1 MTTLPP
7 PVRPILLMTLWAV
20 SQHTLAG
27 ADAIHFDQE
36 IAPILV
42 AHCLECHQG
51 SDPEGGL
58 QLTELKHLLKG
69 GDSGPA
75 VVPGEVDQSLLW
87 ERVVS
92 GEMPPENP
100 IGESEK
106 EKLRQWLKDG
116 AKWGVGPLDLFSMTT
131 DRRAGKDWWSLQPL
145 RSSNPPSVDNEW
157 IRNAIDQF
165 VYHKLIEQ
173 DLEPSPAA
181 DRGVLI
187 RRLSYDLTGLPPQSE
202 EIAEFVND
210 KSNDAY
216 EKLVTRLLDSPHY
229 GERWGR
235 HWLDVV
241 HFGES
246 NGFERN
252 QPRNNAW
259 PYRNWVIEALNN
271 DMPYDEFVRQQIAGD
286 ILAADSDGTIAVAC
300 LVTGPHN
307 TVKPS
312 NDTIMRK
319 TMRQDEME
327 DMVGMVNQVFLGMT
341 TNCARCHDHKFD
353 PITSRDYYSMA
364 SALAGVEF
372 GERNVPMSKQS
383 VHQAAALKTQ
393 LTELGGELHELENT
407 ARQAALRDIQ
417 SPDETESGPQPIAAW
432 NFQDSP
438 KDMVGNMDVTLFGGA
453 KIDPDGLVLNGK
465 GAFAR
470 AKPLNKPL
478 SAKTLEAWVQV
489 NNLNQRGGGVIS
501 LQTKDGVVFDA
512 IVFGEKEPKRWMAGS
527 NGFTRYASFA
537 ANDEKEQQKIIHIA
551 ITYATDGTITGY
563 RNGIPYGKPYKNN
576 LVTYDANN
584 SEIVFGIRHGVEAGG
599 NRMFEGT
606 IAQARL
612 YDRALSQTELAISAR
627 ASGIHIVTE
636 AELVKQLSPQQQ
648 QRRGELKQELQKAQA
663 SLTKL
668 ENVRVWTVQSIKP
681 ASVKV
686 LNRGDVRL
694 EGDVV
699 SPRGLSAVQTIS
711 SDFGL
716 SHDAPDRERRAKLA
730 HWTTDPENP
739 LFSRV
744 IVNRL
749 WHYHFGAGL
758 VSTPNDFGFNG
769 GQPSH
774 PLLLDWLAT
783 ELKSHQWSLKH
794 LHRQIVNSATYRQS
808 STMNSSASAVD
819 AENRLLWRKE
829 PSRLE
834 GEALRDTL
842 LSIAGKLDRTIG
854 GTGYRDMREYKF
866 KGSHFYDPIEQDQ
879 PEQFRR
885 TIYRFSPRGA
895 KRTMLD
901 TFDCPDP
908 SALTP
913 KRSETT
919 TPLQSLAL
927 MNNQFVLRMAKYT
940 ENHLKARTPI
950 IEEQVKIL
958 IRLSYGREAVAQ
970 DLERALPFIEN
981 HGLAAYCRV
990 VFNSNELLYVR

>member
-1 MTTLPP
+1 MTTLPS

-145 RSSNPPSVDNEW
+145 RSSDPPAVDSAW

-165 VYHKLIEQ
+165 VYHKLTEQ

-181 DRGVLI
+181 DRRVLI
-187 RRLSYDLTGLPPQSE
+187 RRLSYDLTGLPPRPE
-202 EIAEFVND
+202 EIDAFLND
-210 KSNDAY
+210 ESNDAY
-216 EKLVTRLLDSPHY
+216 EKLVNRLLDSPHY

-307 TVKPS
+307 TVKPK

-383 VHQAAALKTQ
+383 VHQAEALKTQ

-407 ARQAALRDIQ
+407 ARQAALKDIQ
-417 SPDETESGPQPIAAW
+417 SPDETESGPQP
-432 NFQDSP
+432 
-438 KDMVGNMDVTLFGGA
+438 
-453 KIDPDGLVLNGK
+453 
-465 GAFAR
+465 
-470 AKPLNKPL
+470 
-478 SAKTLEAWVQV
+478 
-489 NNLNQRGGGVIS
+489 
-501 LQTKDGVVFDA
+501 
-512 IVFGEKEPKRWMAGS
+512 
-527 NGFTRYASFA
+527 
-537 ANDEKEQQKIIHIA
+537 
-551 ITYATDGTITGY
+551 
-563 RNGIPYGKPYKNN
+563 
-576 LVTYDANN
+576 
-584 SEIVFGIRHGVEAGG
+584 
-599 NRMFEGT
+599 
-606 IAQARL
+606 
-612 YDRALSQTELAISAR
+612 ISAR

-648 QRRGELKQELQKAQA
+648 QRRGELNQEIQKAQD

-716 SHDAPDRERRAKLA
+716 SHDAPDGERREKLA
-730 HWTTDPENP
+730 LWITDPENP

-774 PLLLDWLAT
+774 PFLLDWLAT

-842 LSIAGKLDRTIG
+842 LSIAGKLDRIIG

-940 ENHLKARTPI
+940 EDHLQTLTPK
-950 IEEQVKIL
+950 IEEQVQIL
-958 IRLSYGREAVAQ
+958 IRLGYGREADAR